1 MVTVYYNPGMEH
13 HVSKFLD
20 MTGLKRYETNQD
32 WQKPVI
38 WMSLYNF
45 KDYLA
50 FKFHEGPKL
59 VYWFGS
65 DVTALITTGL
75 MWTSQNWFASSED
88 LVNLIKSKNCIH
100 VCQNELLQSE
110 LASVGI
116 DAVVRPLYLGEL
128 DSFETCF
135 KPSKTPSV
143 YTVVSAGRPG
153 FYGVDWIHEIA
164 DKTDVDFHIYGC
176 RMDWNTY
183 RKMHKGRGMTL
194 DELRLGYKHWTTQQN
209 VTYHWRKVKEFN
221 WSNPNSR
228 GRYEYLTQIK
238 GLPELE
244 FNQAISS
251 HQAFLRL
258 PEHDG
263 VSQTVM
269 RALAMGQY
277 VCDRINYPFVHHV
290 TSPDDVLEFVEGL
303 HLKTDANQDI
313 ALLNEVVNNFD
324 WLEEFLEANPIEEED
339 EWLM

>member
-1 MVTVYYNPGMEH
+1 LVTVYYNPGMEH

-20 MTGLKRYETNQD
+20 MTGLERYETNRD
-32 WQKPVI
+32 WQQPAI
-38 WMSLYNF
+38 WMSLYNY

-65 DVTALITTGL
+65 DVTALVETGL
-75 MWTSQNWFASSED
+75 VWTSHNWVATSED
-88 LVNLIKSKNCIH
+88 LVKLVKSKDCIH

-116 DAVVRPLYLGEL
+116 DSIVRPLYLGDL

-135 KPSKTPSV
+135 KSSKKPSV
-143 YTVVSAGRPG
+143 YSIVSAGRPT
-153 FYGVDWIHEIA
+153 FYGLDWIYEVA
-164 DKTDVDFHIYGC
+164 NKTEVEFHIYG
-176 RMDWNTY
+176 
-183 RKMHKGRGMTL
+183 HKGQDT
-194 DELRLGYKHWTTQQN
+194 HN
-209 VTYHWRKVKEFN
+209 VFHHYTVFEEPAWH
-221 WSNPNSR
+221 PNEA
-228 GRYEYLTQIK
+228 GEYEVITKIK
-238 GLPELE
+238 GLPEQE
-244 FNQAISS
+244 FNEKIQA

-290 TSPDDVLEFVEGL
+290 TSPDDVLEFVNGL
-303 HLKTDANQDI
+303 HLKTEPNQDI
-313 ALLNEVVNNFD
+313 AVLNEVVNNFD
-324 WLEEFLEANPIEEED
+324 WLEDFLEANPVERDD
-339 EWLM
+339 EWSDSDALWM